1 MQKSD
6 YFAAMFQ
13 SNMRESLESVFQ
25 VPNCS
30 KAAFLCVL
38 EDSFNVSIDDV
49 VGLNRYVSFGRAEV
63 HLYGRIGTGFV

>member
-1 MQKSD
+1 
-6 YFAAMFQ
+6 
-13 SNMRESLESVFQ
+13 

-38 EDSFNVSIDDV
+38 EDSFNVSRDDV
-49 VGLNRYVSFGRAEV
+49 VELWGLNRYVSFGRAEV